1 MTFADIIA
9 LVEEKCDGRSLGSA
23 RHIRWANLVR
33 NEVARNIL
41 AGGFHGLYFLY
52 KEATVSGGSV
62 AGQARY
68 QLPDDFIDDL
78 SVWFDGELMLK
89 SDGPAMDITVGS
101 DAAANTNG
109 DAPIW
114 VARRGREFEFLP
126 TPPEAGKEIKLFY
139 NGLPDEIVAEG
150 STDFFLTQYPQLHVL
165 GMAEHALDYVG
176 NYNQARAF
184 RQRFLEEVQRL
195 MLDNRRFWLKGVK
208 VRFQNWDEFVERRH
222 LVFPQFG
229 NLTITGD

>member
-1 MTFADIIA
+1 MTLADIIA
-9 LVEEKCDGRSLGSA
+9 TVEEKCDGRSLTTA
-23 RHIRWANLVR
+23 RHLRWANMVR

-68 QLPDDFIDDL
+68 KLPDDFIDDL
-78 SVWFDGELMLK
+78 SVWYDGDLMLRA
-89 SDGPAMDITVGS
+89 DGGVMNTTVGQS
-101 DAAANTNG
+101 ALENTNG
-109 DAPIW
+109 DGPIW
-114 VARRGREFEFLP
+114 AVMRGRELELLP
-126 TPPEAGKEIKLFY
+126 TPPTAGKEIKLFY
-139 NGLPDEIVAEG
+139 NGLPDELVNEG
-150 STDFFLTQYPQLHVL
+150 STDYFLEQYPHVHIL
-165 GMAEHALDYVG
+165 GMSEYALDYVG

-208 VRFQNWDEFVERRH
+208 IRVQNWDEFEERRH
-222 LVFPQFG
+222 IVFPQFG
-229 NLTITGD
+229 NLTIIGD